1 MRKETFKVHGA
12 NVTFTAVTGVFSNGE
27 YETILIHD
35 ENDRFNDGDCVTA
48 DYSHFPENDEDA
60 TFICEN
66 SNTTEYFTLENG
78 KYIVNE

>member
-1 MRKETFKVHGA
+1 VQKLHLQKII
-12 NVTFTAVTGVFSNGE
+12 GVFNGDE
-27 YETILIHD
+27 LGAILIHN

-48 DYSHFPENDEDA
+48 DYSHFPENDEEA